1 MPFSP
6 FLPTH
11 FVFSFFFLL
20 LFPTLPFYQPL
31 FPLPPSSL
39 YCSWSGAYFS
49 YSTQWL
55 LRSAVPCCSYQ
66 FERMFDTCRIPGILT
81 GSIYILT
88 QLAPNFFRSLNAPQ
102 KSKKEKK
109 LFKIDKNSCFIC
121 NSLCLGIMIYDDHSQ
136 SFQVTDHSVKKP
148 KFHSCFYYCN
158 CTQACR
164 LKFDYIFCSS
174 QSQPGLG

>member
-1 MPFSP
+1 MFVCLCVSVSAEQLILSSLINLLSPAGFISGLSGFLERRCLKLMPFSP

-88 QLAPNFFRSLNAPQ
+88 QLAPNFF
-102 KSKKEKK
+102 
-109 LFKIDKNSCFIC
+109 
-121 NSLCLGIMIYDDHSQ
+121 
-136 SFQVTDHSVKKP
+136 
-148 KFHSCFYYCN
+148 
-158 CTQACR
+158 
-164 LKFDYIFCSS
+164 
-174 QSQPGLG
+174 